1 MGSLAMLVGAI
12 AIIVGV
18 ILLFTVIGAAVGVP
32 LIFQGLIFFIVG
44 HIYNDVK
51 EIRRMLSE
59 RK

>member
-1 MGSLAMLVGAI
+1 MGSLAVLIGVI

-32 LIFQGLIFFIVG
+32 LIFQGLIFFIIG

-51 EIRRMLSE
+51 EIKRMVS
-59 RK
+59 K